1 MRDGGDD
8 RNPIITFDCV
18 TKVYSLPG
26 GDVIALDDVS
36 MDVLRGEFIAVMG
49 PSGSGKSTMLNLI
62 GCLDVPTSGKVFI
75 KGHDIRTLTDT
86 DLTRLRRDHIGFV
99 FQQFNLLPLLNVVEN
114 VEFPLIL
121 KCGRREC
128 GLKPYEVIRS
138 VGLEEGLDTH
148 KPSELSGGQQQRVA
162 IARALVNDP
171 DIIICDEP
179 TGNLDSKSGATI
191 MDLLASMNRKGTTII
206 VVTHDP
212 KIAAYAQRTLQLLDG
227 KIV

>member
-1 MRDGGDD
+1 MSEGGED
-8 RNPIITFDCV
+8 RNPIITFDRV

-26 GDVIALDDVS
+26 GDVVALDDIS
-36 MDVLRGEFIAVMG
+36 MDVLPGEFIAVMG

-62 GCLDVPTSGKVFI
+62 GCLDVPTSGTVFI
-75 KGHDIRTLTDT
+75 KGHDIRTMTDT

-128 GLKPYEVIRS
+128 GLKPYEVIRA

-191 MDLLASMNRKGTTII
+191 MALLASMNRKGTTII

-212 KIAAYAQRTLQLLDG
+212 KNASYAQRTLQLLDG

>member
-1 MRDGGDD
+1 MSGGGEG
-8 RNPIITFDCV
+8 RTPIITFDHV
-18 TKVYSLPG
+18 TKVYSLPA
-26 GDVIALDDVS
+26 GDVVALNDVS
-36 MDVLRGEFIAVMG
+36 MDVLPGEFIAVMG

-75 KGHDIRTLTDT
+75 KGHDIRTMADT

-121 KCGRREC
+121 KCGRKEC
-128 GLKPYEVIRS
+128 GLKAYEVIRA

-148 KPSELSGGQQQRVA
+148 TPSELSGGQQQRVA

-191 MDLLASMNRKGTTII
+191 MEVLASMNQRGKTII

-212 KIAAYAQRTLQLLDG
+212 KIAAFARRTLELLDG
-227 KIV
+227 RIV